1 MQKIFSWGGGKII
14 EVELPG
20 FEDWVPELFEQFHK
34 TRATAK
40 KSHKIGGRWE
50 NLYIDIDEVP
60 AARNP
65 IRMGR
70 DFGLEI
76 LKVSSVVLFEPLPG
90 CDHAYPPFWF
100 NLAEPGESTGLHDHT
115 RNSKL
120 CGVFYLAA
128 ENESGNLFFHKEGE
142 VDLEI
147 MPKVG
152 KLVLFEPWMRHGVR
166 ENRSN
171 NTRLSMAFNLFPFPL
186 PVENL

>member
-14 EVELPG
+14 EIELPG
-20 FEDWVPELFEQFHK
+20 FEDWLPELIEQFEK
-34 TRATAK
+34 TRSTAK

-76 LKVSSVVLFEPLPG
+76 LEVSSVILFEPLPG
-90 CDHAYPPFWF
+90 SDNAFPPFWF
-100 NLAEPGESTGLHDHT
+100 NLAEPGESTGLHDHALL
-115 RNSKL
+115 SQL
-120 CGVFYLAA
+120 CGVVYLAA
-128 ENESGNLFFHKEGE
+128 ENESGNLYFHKEGE

-186 PVENL
+186 PMKNL

>member
-14 EVELPG
+14 EIELPG
-20 FEDWVPELFEQFHK
+20 FEDWVPELFEQFEK
-34 TRATAK
+34 SRSTAK

-60 AARNP
+60 TARNP

-76 LKVSSVVLFEPLPG
+76 LEISSVVLFEPLRG

-100 NLAEPGESTGLHDHT
+100 NLAEPGESTGLHDHAL
-115 RNSKL
+115 NSKL

-128 ENESGNLFFHKEGE
+128 ENDSGNLFFHKEGE

-171 NTRLSMAFNLFPFPL
+171 ITRLSMAFNLFPFPL
-186 PVENL
+186 PIENL

>member
-14 EVELPG
+14 EIELPG
-20 FEDWVPELFEQFHK
+20 FEDWLPELIEQFEK
-34 TRATAK
+34 TRSTAK

-70 DFGLEI
+70 DFGYEI
-76 LKVSSVVLFEPLPG
+76 LEVSSV
-90 CDHAYPPFWF
+90 
-100 NLAEPGESTGLHDHT
+100 
-115 RNSKL
+115 
-120 CGVFYLAA
+120 
-128 ENESGNLFFHKEGE
+128 
-142 VDLEI
+142 I
-147 MPKVG
+147 
-152 KLVLFEPWMRHGVR
+152 LFEPWMRHGVR

-186 PVENL
+186 PMKNL